1 MPGQLLAGGEISRW
15 ESRLGS
21 SWLVKASA
29 VMGHSYHTLVSHS
42 DLVVNTHLIVI
53 EAGAND
59 SLVVTAASTNVA
71 SFGR

>member
-1 MPGQLLAGGEISRW
+1 MRAQLLAGGEISRW

-21 SWLVKASA
+21 SGLEKTSA
-29 VMGHSYHTLVSHS
+29 GMGRSYHTLVLQS
-42 DLVVNTHLIVI
+42 DLVVSTHLIVI